1 MILGLFIGFMLGFI
15 ACTILREQHEIVEDA
30 ITRTMDTT
38 EKLIPLS
45 SYHRVYRQELKKC
58 KRELLRE
65 YPETESQEWI
75 EQNTID
81 DVEGR
86 R

>member
-1 MILGLFIGFMLGFI
+1 MISMFIGAFIGFMLGFI

-30 ITRTMDTT
+30 ITRTMDTN
-38 EKLIPLS
+38 
-45 SYHRVYRQELKKC
+45 
-58 KRELLRE
+58 RELFGE
-65 YPETESQEWI
+65 YPETESQEWV

-81 DVEGR
+81 DVEAR

>member
-15 ACTILREQHEIVEDA
+15 ACAILREQHEMVEG
-30 ITRTMDTT
+30 IIERTMDTN
-38 EKLIPLS
+38 
-45 SYHRVYRQELKKC
+45 
-58 KRELLRE
+58 RELLRE
-65 YPETESQEWI
+65 YPETESQEWV

-81 DVEGR
+81 DVEAR